1 MSMIFPGMDPYLE
14 NPQLWPGVHTRLIV
28 YLADQLQLLL
38 PARYVTAVE
47 ERVYVEGT
55 DRQYIPDVWIKR
67 SEHPQRSGG
76 AAVAEMEEPLVVQSP
91 GARRFMRLILKSSIC
106 SPTSKSLP

>member
-38 PARYVTAVE
+38 PAR
-47 ERVYVEGT
+47 G
-55 DRQYIPDVWIKR
+55 
-67 SEHPQRSGG
+67 
-76 AAVAEMEEPLVVQSP
+76 
-91 GARRFMRLILKSSIC
+91 
-106 SPTSKSLP
+106 